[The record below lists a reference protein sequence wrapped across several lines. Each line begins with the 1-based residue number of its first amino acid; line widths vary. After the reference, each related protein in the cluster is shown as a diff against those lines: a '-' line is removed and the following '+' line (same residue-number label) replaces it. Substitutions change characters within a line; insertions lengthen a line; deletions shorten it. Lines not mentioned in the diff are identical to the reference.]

1 MPCKT
6 CLKIVAIRT
15 GKIHKMDAD
24 VVMILSSTPLRNKQD
39 RVFVLFCDT
48 RLNQPRAKGI
58 LLCKAVTKMPSL
70 QVSFPFTTCHIF
82 NKNELNF
89 ETQSKLFFT
98 QKLSIHLR
106 SV

>member
-1 MPCKT
+1 MPFKT
-6 CLKIVAIRT
+6 CIEIVTIQT
-15 GKIHKMDAD
+15 DKIHKMDAD

-70 QVSFPFTTCHIF
+70 QVSFPLSTT
-82 NKNELNF
+82 
-89 ETQSKLFFT
+89 TYY
-98 QKLSIHLR
+98 IHLQQEYE
-106 SV
+106 S

>member
-1 MPCKT
+1 M
-6 CLKIVAIRT
+6 L
-15 GKIHKMDAD
+15 AD

-48 RLNQPRAKGI
+48 RFAKGTLI
-58 LLCKAVTKMPSL
+58 CKAVTKMPLL

-89 ETQSKLFFT
+89 ETQSKLYFT